1 MGFIGIQATTEDYF
15 QHVHVRYP
23 CGGDPIT
30 ATLLLLLKLSV
41 ALIILATGMDSA
53 PRDMASLPGPRTAV
67 VIAFYILTSAAIS
80 IPYLRWRRTTASH
93 PNRLET
99 SP

>member
-1 MGFIGIQATTEDYF
+1 M
-15 QHVHVRYP
+15 
-23 CGGDPIT
+23 T

-67 VIAFYILTSAAIS
+67 ITGVYIPVSYTHLTL
-80 IPYLRWRRTTASH
+80 PTTI
-93 PNRLET
+93 LV
-99 SP
+99 